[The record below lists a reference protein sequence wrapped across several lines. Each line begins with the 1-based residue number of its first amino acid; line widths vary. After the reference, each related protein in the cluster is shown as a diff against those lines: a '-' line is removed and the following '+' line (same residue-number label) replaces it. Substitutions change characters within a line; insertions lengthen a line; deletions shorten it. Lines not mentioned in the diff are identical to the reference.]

1 MCYLCTRIYTNKVK
15 YMKKIVIS
23 LATALAATSAFAGGL
38 LTTTS
43 QNAHYLRFF
52 TQDANITLSSL
63 YANPAG
69 QAFLHNGWHMGI
81 SSMTAIQSRTIDTT
95 FPAFALNTNN
105 PNPTHTFKGEAL
117 APVVPSVDV
126 TYNQD
131 KWSISAHLGLVGG
144 GGACEFENGLGSLEA
159 LTVQSGIQG
168 IANMWANSPYGN
180 TGMTVGQATV
190 MGYMQQGM
198 SKEQAMAQ
206 MQKDAAAF
214 GAQNFKSYS
223 VNSYMKGK
231 QYYFGLQVG
240 ATYKVLDNLAV
251 YGGIRG
257 VYATCNYNGFVE
269 DVTVNGTATGTE
281 LSLICDQVGFGVT
294 PILGIHYRPNKHWDL
309 AAKYEFKTRIR
320 LENNSRMSEAAAA
333 FAADPT
339 HLLSQFADGK
349 KIAEDM
355 PALLTV
361 GAQYSP
367 IKDLRIAGAWHYYFD
382 KSATKYGDKHTS
394 AYIDHNTMEFLAGVE
409 WQFCKWITAS
419 CSWQNTSYGLT
430 DAYMSD
436 VSFNLS
442 SNSMGLGIRIH
453 PTKLFNIDLGYMHTF
468 YKDREVTSV
477 TALGNKIDRYSR
489 TNDVVGIGFNFAW

>member
-117 APVVPSVDV
+117 APVVPSLDV

-159 LTVQSGIQG
+159 LTIQSGI
-168 IANMWANSPYGN
+168 
-180 TGMTVGQATV
+180 
-190 MGYMQQGM
+190 
-198 SKEQAMAQ
+198 
-206 MQKDAAAF
+206 AAF
-214 GAQNFKSYS
+214 GPQNFNNYS
-223 VNSYMKGK
+223 LNSYMKGK

-257 VYATCNYNGFVE
+257 VYATCNYNGFVD

-281 LSLICDQVGFGVT
+281 LSLNCDQVGFGVT
-294 PILGIHYRPNKHWDL
+294 PILGIHYRPNKHWEL

-367 IKDLRIAGAWHYYFD
+367 IRDLRIAGAWHYYFD

>member
-1 MCYLCTRIYTNKVK
+1 MCYLCSRIYTNKVK

-105 PNPTHTFKGEAL
+105 PNPTHTFKGEAF
-117 APVVPSVDV
+117 APVVPSLDV

-159 LTVQSGIQG
+159 LTIQSGI
-168 IANMWANSPYGN
+168 
-180 TGMTVGQATV
+180 
-190 MGYMQQGM
+190 
-198 SKEQAMAQ
+198 
-206 MQKDAAAF
+206 AAF
-214 GAQNFKSYS
+214 GPQNFKNYS
-223 VNSYMKGK
+223 LNSYMKGK

-257 VYATCNYNGFVE
+257 VYATCNYNGFVD
-269 DVTVNGTATGTE
+269 DVTVNGNATGTE
-281 LSLICDQVGFGVT
+281 LSLNCDQVGFGVT
-294 PILGIHYRPNKHWDL
+294 PILGIHYRPNKHWEL

-367 IKDLRIAGAWHYYFD
+367 IKDLRLAGAWHYYFD

-409 WQFCKWITAS
+409 WKFCKWITAS